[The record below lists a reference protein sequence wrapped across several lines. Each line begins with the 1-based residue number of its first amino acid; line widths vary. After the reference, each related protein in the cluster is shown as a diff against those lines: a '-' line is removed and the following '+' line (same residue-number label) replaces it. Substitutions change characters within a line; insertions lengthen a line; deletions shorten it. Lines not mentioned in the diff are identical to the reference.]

1 MADEQKKI
9 IPIDYTHRDYES
21 IRKDLRGVAERL
33 YPNTFQDFSE
43 ASFGALMLDAIA
55 YVGDQLS
62 FYLDYNVNETFLD
75 TSYEY
80 DNVLRHG
87 RALGYKYTG
96 RPSTY
101 GQAALFI
108 KVPASTTGLGPD
120 TNYIPILKQ
129 GSRFSSDSGLGFI
142 LMENVDFSDPLNM
155 VVVASTNSS
164 TGAPTSFAIKA
175 YGNVVSGVFGREEIT
190 VGAYQSF
197 FSAQLGDPNISEVL
211 SVVDAEGNEYF
222 EVDYMAQ
229 DIVYKKTP
237 NNNYKND
244 NVPSVLRPKL
254 VSRKFTVIQDRTRAL
269 LQFGSGDSAFA
280 DVAAEPQNVAAEI
293 FGKSYVTN
301 TTFDPTQV
309 FKNKN
314 FGVVPQNTTLTVI
327 YRSTNPTNSNISVGS
342 LTTVASAN
350 MRFQNE
356 ETLTT
361 SKKSDVVASLEV
373 ANEVPITGDTSN
385 ATTSDIKR
393 RIYDTFPTQNRAV
406 TQADY
411 ENIAYRMPAQL
422 GSISRVSVQRDP
434 SSAKRNLN
442 MYIISQNKFK
452 KFTTTNNTIKNN
464 LKIWLNNYRMLND
477 TVDILDAFIINLGVE
492 FIITPA
498 IGEDKYLI
506 LDRAIVAIQA
516 YFQNEYYIGE
526 SLSISDIYSELKKVT
541 GVLDVTNVKIVNKT
555 GTQYAS
561 TQFEVDSNISPDG
574 SSLICPNNCVFEIKF
589 GATDIRGKVR

>member
-1 MADEQKKI
+1 MADRQKEI

-43 ASFGALMLDAIA
+43 ASFGSLMLDAIA

-80 DNVLRHG
+80 DNVVRHG

-101 GQAALFI
+101 GQAAFFI
-108 KVPASTTGLGPD
+108 KVPASSTGIGPD
-120 TNYIPILKQ
+120 TSYIPILKQ
-129 GSRFSSDSGLGFI
+129 GSRLSSESGLGFI
-142 LMENVDFSDPLNM
+142 LMENVDFNDPLNM
-155 VVVASTNSS
+155 VVVATTDSS

-175 YGNVVSGVFGREEIT
+175 YGNVVSGAFGREEVT

-197 FSAQLGDPNISEVL
+197 FKARLSDPNISEII
-211 SVVDAEGNEYF
+211 SVIDSEGNEYY

-237 NNNYKND
+237 NSNYKND

-254 VSRKFTVIQDRTRAL
+254 VSRKFTVIQNRDGAF
-269 LQFGSGDSAFA
+269 LQFGSGDSCSV

-293 FGKSYVTN
+293 FGKSYVTD
-301 TTFDPTQV
+301 TTFDPTQI

-327 YRSTNPTNSNISVGS
+327 YRATNPTDSNISVGS
-342 LTTVASAN
+342 LTTVGSAN
-350 MRFQNE
+350 MSFQNE
-356 ETLTT
+356 ESLTT
-361 SKKSDVVASLEV
+361 SKTNDVVSSLEV
-373 ANEVPITGDTSN
+373 TNEEPITGDTSN
-385 ATTSDIKR
+385 VTTSDVKMR
-393 RIYDTFPTQNRAV
+393 VYDTFATQNRAV

-411 ENIAYRMPAQL
+411 ENVAYRMPAQL

-442 MYIISQNKFK
+442 MYVISQDKFG
-452 KFTTTNNTIKNN
+452 KFTTANSTIKNN
-464 LKIWLNNYRMLND
+464 LKIWLNEYRMLND
-477 TVDILDAFIINLGVE
+477 TIDLLDAYVINLGVE
-492 FIITPA
+492 FVITPA
-498 IGEDKYLI
+498 IGVDKYSV
-506 LDRAIVAIQA
+506 LDEAIVALQA
-516 YFQNEYYIGE
+516 HFQNKYYIGE
-526 SLSISDIYSELKKVT
+526 HLYISDIYSELKKVT
-541 GVLDVTNVKIVNKT
+541 GILDVTNVKIVNKT
-555 GTQYAS
+555 GAQYAS
-561 TQFEVDSNISPDG
+561 TQFEVDSNVSPDG
-574 SSLICPNNCVFEIKF
+574 SYLICPKNCIFELKF
-589 GATDIRGKVR
+589 AATDIKGKVR